1 MTPQPEADF
10 ISEEPSVKSTYCCIV
25 WGFLKYD
32 AISRMSKTRSKLVQ
46 CYCFLSKTQF
56 DKGLHGTLVV
66 GKPLQHADRHS
77 RNQHGAQIEASQC
90 LRRKWSGGN
99 LQVISKLFCCSLRS
113 SKMNHGL
120 HGWVWMGK
128 RPAGRHLRVSMAWT
142 EALHTDSTAIQPL
155 QAAHIEMRYLDL
167 GQNLCTLL
175 FIVIILL
182 WLMYFYCF
190 ALWEQ

>member
-1 MTPQPEADF
+1 MFLCWTGVGRPGSGGITREFPSHKNRYCRLVMTPQPEADF

-25 WGFLKYD
+25 GGFWSMTQYLEWVK
-32 AISRMSKTRSKLVQ
+32 RGP

-99 LQVISKLFCCSLRS
+99 LQVISKLLRTWPRITLRS

-120 HGWVWMGK
+120 PDGCEGEK
-128 RPAGRHLRVSMAWT
+128 ACRAASPCPYGRA
-142 EALHTDSTAIQPL
+142 EALHC
-155 QAAHIEMRYLDL
+155 R
-167 GQNLCTLL
+167 
-175 FIVIILL
+175 IVIAIHLCRLL
-182 WLMYFYCF
+182 M
-190 ALWEQ
+190 

>member
-25 WGFLKYD
+25 GGFWSMTQYLEWVK
-32 AISRMSKTRSKLVQ
+32 RGP

-99 LQVISKLFCCSLRS
+99 LQVISKLLRTWPRITLRS

-142 EALHTDSTAIQPL
+142 EALHTDSISHTPL
-155 QAAHIEMRYLDL
+155 AGRSYWNEISGFRTKFMHFA
-167 GQNLCTLL
+167 
-175 FIVIILL
+175 
-182 WLMYFYCF
+182 FYCDYYCYD
-190 ALWEQ
+190 